1 MQAFAKKCL
10 PKDLMEVQLGEIDLL
25 LAMYPSEDEIQVD
38 NSSRCLLEELR
49 TWCESEDTEGFSCL
63 TQDAIYIT
71 LGLDFDVPVQDD
83 SETTITDAAPRIE
96 LAISVP
102 IAYTGDT
109 TASDLSEPPNA
120 STRVQPTSW
129 MSKAEAAQM
138 SAEAPQADITS
149 AIEFV
154 REAAAHSFKRKHHKE
169 CMASPN
175 NHQEITRIWFYFPS
189 ISTRSKRDDIV
200 NYAPTYNL
208 TGFLLA
214 GKPGVLCLEG
224 DSQAIDDFMKFIKTV
239 SWNDIPS
246 QHKKVSERHREEGP
260 ELARAFKDMSE
271 ITDEFGDT
279 RRGIRG
285 NRNDM
290 SVLKSWMEERGVGQA
305 FEKVFV

>member
-1 MQAFAKKCL
+1 MQASQRKCL

-25 LAMYPSEDEIQVD
+25 LAMYPTDEEIHVD
-38 NSSRCLLEELR
+38 NSSRHLLEELR
-49 TWCESEDTEGFSCL
+49 IWCESEDTGGYSGL
-63 TQDAIYIT
+63 MQDAIHIT
-71 LGLDFDVPVQDD
+71 LGLDFDVPVQADG
-83 SETTITDAAPRIE
+83 ERTITDATPRIE
-96 LAISVP
+96 LVISVP
-102 IAYTGDT
+102 IAYTSDS
-109 TASDLSEPPNA
+109 TASDLLEPPKA
-120 STRVQPTSW
+120 AMRVQPTSW

-138 SAEAPQADITS
+138 SAETPQADIAS
-149 AIEFV
+149 AIECV
-154 REAAAHSFKRKHHKE
+154 REAAAQHFIRRHQKA
-169 CMASPN
+169 CTASPLI
-175 NHQEITRIWFYFPS
+175 HQEITRIWFYFPS

-224 DSQAIDDFMKFIKTV
+224 YSQAIDDFMKFIKTV

-271 ITDEFGDT
+271 ITDDFGDT
-279 RRGIRG
+279 RRGTRG